1 MTDMALVQKFLP
13 QEVWELCKDYTIP
26 SEFIEDT
33 PDLIALI
40 LLSRSIDTPEEKQN
54 WFNLLPMMN
63 TEQIEKLRAILIKE
77 KTKLAEIEAKYE
89 DKKQEIK
96 KKYLEK
102 RQEMGYVKKVQ
113 DIKQQESATQE
124 QEEQEADALLN
135 AL

>member
-1 MTDMALVQKFLP
+1 MALVQKFLP